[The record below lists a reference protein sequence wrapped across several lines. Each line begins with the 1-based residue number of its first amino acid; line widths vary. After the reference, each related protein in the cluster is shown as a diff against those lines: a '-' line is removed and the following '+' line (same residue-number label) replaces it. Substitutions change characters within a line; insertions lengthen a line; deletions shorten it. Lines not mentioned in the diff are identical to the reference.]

1 MSGTVMS
8 SVSTAVTVLFTDLVG
23 STEMSTHLEPADADE
38 VRRIHFGLLRGAIA
52 VAGGTE
58 VKALGDGLMATF
70 ASVRGGLR
78 AAVGIQQA
86 IERHNRRTA
95 FPLAVRIGL
104 AHGEATVDE
113 GDYYGD
119 HVVVAARL
127 CAMAQ
132 GGQILTTELVRAV
145 AGRLAGQPF
154 MSLGSFELK
163 GIPEP
168 IPVSEVRW
176 HPTPDEE
183 ARYPLP
189 LRLASDRRQYE
200 FVGRAAERAI
210 LSSTFEEG
218 AAEIHTKLVM
228 VSGEPGIGKTRL
240 VTEFARERHDNGAIV
255 LYGHCDEDVGTA
267 YQPWAEALAHLV
279 EHASAEF
286 VSGLA
291 GRVPDLGRLGAPI
304 ARQLG
309 GLWHG
314 GSTDLEAARY
324 ELFEAVATAL
334 RAASELAPVVLLLDD
349 LQWADL
355 PSLQLLRHTVSSI
368 RLSPMTIVG
377 TFRDSRAQAAHPIHD
392 LFATLHRETVV
403 DRITLDGLTDDECLA
418 LMESMAGH
426 PLGQAGVALRDA
438 VVQETDGNPFFVGEL
453 LRHLA
458 ETGAISRDESGQ
470 WTGSESFRDH
480 GLPVSVREVI
490 GRRVAGLGDQAMQA
504 LMMAAVSGRRFE
516 LEVVAMALDTKLD
529 VLLDVMDAAVAA
541 TLVTND
547 SGQNYRF
554 VHALIE
560 HGLYDRLTP
569 GRRVWAHRRIA
580 EAMERVHEHD
590 LDVHVGEL
598 AYQWRR
604 ATTPGNAWKAID
616 YARRTGERALHQLA
630 PDEAVHWYE
639 QALELFDQEPAV
651 NDSLR
656 AGLLV
661 GLGTAQRQI
670 GDSSHRQTLLDAAAL
685 AQRSG
690 TNDALVSAALNNT
703 RGFFSSAGTIDD
715 ERVAVLESAVSV
727 TGKDS
732 PDRARLLAL
741 LAVELT
747 FGEDLP
753 RRSALADEA
762 LAIARRTNDAALLAS
777 VITTTYHALNE
788 PESLA
793 RRLSDTREALDAAR
807 EAREPLLEYRAADYL
822 AHSAIEACDVE
833 EGDRAMATVLTI
845 SERLDQPTLRWNTCF
860 LASCRAYVAGRLDEA
875 ERLATE
881 AFQAGTDT
889 GQPDAGAIFGAQIG
903 YVRLA
908 QGRADEIVQLVE
920 RRAAESRGVPAWRA
934 FLAWVYSD
942 LGRHEEAR
950 SVLSSDIDDEFTSF
964 RHDQLW
970 ISAMAINALVVARL
984 QDRRS
989 ADAIFE
995 QLIPFEDQFVYNGVT
1010 TMGAVAQALGRLAAT
1025 MERWP
1030 DAAAF
1035 FEKAQTTHERMGAR
1049 YFLAETQFE
1058 HGRLLAQSSA
1068 KTGTSRAR
1076 ALLENALATAREQG
1090 YGRMARSAS
1099 VALRELGRP

>member
-1 MSGTVMS
+1 
-8 SVSTAVTVLFTDLVG
+8 
-23 STEMSTHLEPADADE
+23 
-38 VRRIHFGLLRGAIA
+38 
-52 VAGGTE
+52 
-58 VKALGDGLMATF
+58 
-70 ASVRGGLR
+70 
-78 AAVGIQQA
+78 
-86 IERHNRRTA
+86 
-95 FPLAVRIGL
+95 VRIGL
-104 AHGEATVDE
+104 SHGEATLDD

-119 HVVVAARL
+119 HVNVAARL
-127 CAMAQ
+127 CAMAR
-132 GGQILTTELVRAV
+132 GGQILTTELARAV

-154 MSLGSFELK
+154 VSLGSFELK

-168 IPVSEVRW
+168 IPVAEVRW
-176 HPTPDEE
+176 HPAPDEE
-183 ARYPLP
+183 ARYPFP
-189 LRLASDRRQYE
+189 QRLASDRRQYE
-200 FVGRAAERAI
+200 FVGRAAEWGV
-210 LSSTFEEG
+210 LSSSFEES
-218 AAEIHTKLVM
+218 ATELHTKLVM

-240 VTEFARERHDNGAIV
+240 VTEFAHECHDNGAIV

-267 YQPWAEALAHLV
+267 YQPWAEAIAHLV

-291 GRVPDLGRLGAPI
+291 GRVPDLGRLGAPV
-304 ARQLG
+304 ARRLG
-309 GLWHG
+309 GLRHG

-334 RAASELAPVVLLLDD
+334 RAASELAPIVLLLDD
-349 LQWADL
+349 MQWADL

-377 TFRDSRAQAAHPIHD
+377 TFRDSGALAAHSIHD
-392 LFATLHRETVV
+392 LLATLHRETVV
-403 DRITLDGLTDDECLA
+403 DRIALYGLTDDECFA

-438 VVQETDGNPFFVGEL
+438 LVQETDGNPFFLGEL

-470 WTGSESFRDH
+470 WTASESFRDH

-490 GRRVAGLGDQAMQA
+490 GRRVASLGDQAMQA
-504 LMMAAVSGRRFE
+504 LIMAAVSGRRFD
-516 LEVVAMALDTKLD
+516 LEVLAIALGIELD
-529 VLLDVMDAAVAA
+529 VLLDVMDAAIAA
-541 TLVTND
+541 TLVIND

-569 GRRVWAHRRIA
+569 GRRLWAHRRIA

-590 LDVHVGEL
+590 LDSHVGEL
-598 AYQWRR
+598 AYHWRR

-616 YARRTGERALHQLA
+616 FARRTGERALSQLA
-630 PDEAVHWYE
+630 PDDAVNWYE
-639 QALELFDQEPAV
+639 QALELLDQEPASD
-651 NDSLR
+651 DSLR

-670 GDSSHRQTLLDAAAL
+670 GDSSHRQTLLEAAAV

-690 TNDALVSAALNNT
+690 ANNALVSAALNNT
-703 RGFFSSAGTIDD
+703 RGFFSSTGTIDD

-727 TGKDS
+727 TLTDS
-732 PDRARLLAL
+732 PERARLLAL

-747 FGEDLP
+747 FGEDLS
-753 RRSALADEA
+753 RRWALADEA
-762 LAIARRTNDAALLAS
+762 LAIARRTNDAVLVAS

-793 RRLSDTREALDAAR
+793 RRLGDTKEALEAAR
-807 EAREPLLEYRAADYL
+807 EAREPLLEYRAADYR
-822 AHSAIEACDVE
+822 AHSAMEACDIE

-881 AFQAGTDT
+881 AFRAGIDT
-889 GQPDAGAIFGAQIG
+889 GQPDAGAIFGAQLG
-903 YVRLA
+903 YIRLA
-908 QGRADEIVQLVE
+908 QGRAEEIVQLVE
-920 RRAAESRGVPAWRA
+920 QRAAESKGVPAWRA

-942 LGRHEEAR
+942 LHRHEEAR
-950 SVLSSDIDDEFTSF
+950 SVLSSDIEDGFTSF

-970 ISAMAINALVVARL
+970 ISAMAINSLVVARL
-984 QDRRS
+984 KDRRA

-995 QLIPFEDQFVYNGVT
+995 RLIRFEDQFVYNGVT

-1025 MERWP
+1025 MERFP

-1035 FEKAQTTHERMGAR
+1035 FDKAQTIHERMGAR
-1049 YFLAETQFE
+1049 YFLAETQLE
-1058 HGRLLAQSSA
+1058 HGRLLAHDSA
-1068 KTGTSRAR
+1068 GTGTSGAR
-1076 ALLENALATAREQG
+1076 ALLESALAAASEQG
-1090 YGRMARSAS
+1090 YGRIARSAS
-1099 VALRELGRP
+1099 VALRELGRS